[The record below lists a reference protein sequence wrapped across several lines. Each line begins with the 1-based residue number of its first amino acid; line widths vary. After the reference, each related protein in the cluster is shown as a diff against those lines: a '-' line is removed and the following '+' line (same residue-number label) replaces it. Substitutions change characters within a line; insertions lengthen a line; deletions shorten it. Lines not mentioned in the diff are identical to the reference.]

1 MWKKN
6 NISNVINYFISVF
19 CQDRNDFFHLTDYF
33 FMRHSLNFQDLLTW
47 TFVSLVNLINE
58 IFLCPHKSRKRSF
71 NCIWRRQRD
80 KWAYVVVFIIEC
92 CIITSVSTKKNNLNC
107 KVTSSFNPMSDPSGL
122 QYSACACSSVEI
134 ILLGDLRSSPEVW
147 HLAPPKRRRR
157 APRLK
162 LHPSQVIMT

>member
-19 CQDRNDFFHLTDYF
+19 FQDRNDFFHLTDYF
-33 FMRHSLNFQDLLTW
+33 FMRHSLNFQDLLTR

-58 IFLCPHKSRKRSF
+58 TFLCPHKSRKRSF

-92 CIITSVSTKKNNLNC
+92 CIITSVRTKKNN
-107 KVTSSFNPMSDPSGL
+107 
-122 QYSACACSSVEI
+122 YSNWFPQTFADVVS
-134 ILLGDLRSSPEVW
+134 ILLIEIHILKILKNSSNILFCLR
-147 HLAPPKRRRR
+147 
-157 APRLK
+157 
-162 LHPSQVIMT
+162 I